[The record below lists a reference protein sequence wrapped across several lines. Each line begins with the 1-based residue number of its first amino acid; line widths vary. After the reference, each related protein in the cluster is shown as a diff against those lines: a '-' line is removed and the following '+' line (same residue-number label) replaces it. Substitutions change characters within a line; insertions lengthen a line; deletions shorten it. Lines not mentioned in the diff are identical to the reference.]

1 MIIHIVAARAA
12 VILAAGPNAAPTN
25 NPTVPR
31 PTIGDAPA
39 TESLTR
45 LINALATYAIY
56 AAVAAVLIGGIAWAL
71 GERMGLDR
79 ASMVGKSGVIAGMGL
94 AFLVG
99 SAAAFV
105 SFFLATG
112 GAATDGTPAKGLDR
126 PAVVHT
132 VDAVPGADRTAHVV
146 S

>member
-1 MIIHIVAARAA
+1 MIVQATAARTI
-12 VILAAGPNAAPTN
+12 ILAAPTN
-25 NPTVPR
+25 NPQVPR

-39 TESLTR
+39 TESLTK

-105 SFFLATG
+105 NFFLATG
-112 GAATDGTPAKGLDR
+112 SAANSGPP
-126 PAVVHT
+126 PAVVRV
-132 VDAVPGADRTAHVV
+132 VDAPPTVGVSADAP

>member
-1 MIIHIVAARAA
+1 MIVQAVAARAT
-12 VILAAGPNAAPTN
+12 ILAAPGD
-25 NPTVPR
+25 PTVPR

-39 TESLTR
+39 TESLTK

-79 ASMVGKSGVIAGMGL
+79 ASMVGKSGVVAGMGL

-105 SFFLATG
+105 NFFLATG
-112 GAATDGTPAKGLDR
+112 SAANDGTTHGAP
-126 PAVVHT
+126 PAVVRV
-132 VDAVPGADRTAHVV
+132 VDLPPGGDLTAHA
-146 S
+146 SS

>member
-1 MIIHIVAARAA
+1 MIVHAIAARAT
-12 VILAAGPNAAPTN
+12 VLAAPTK

-39 TESLTR
+39 TESLTK

-79 ASMVGKSGVIAGMGL
+79 ASSVGKSGVIAGMGL

-105 SFFLATG
+105 NFFLATG
-112 GAATDGTPAKGLDR
+112 SAASDGTTTNGAP
-126 PAVVHT
+126 PAVVRI
-132 VDAVPGADRTAHVV
+132 VDAPPTVGVTADAPY
-146 S
+146 

>member
-1 MIIHIVAARAA
+1 MTVHALL
-12 VILAAGPNAAPTN
+12 LAAPAQNPPTI
-25 NPTVPR
+25 PR

-79 ASMVGKSGVIAGMGL
+79 ASMMGKSGVIAGMGL

-105 SFFLATG
+105 SFFLETG
-112 GAATDGTPAKGLDR
+112 SAAGDGTPKTGSAR
-126 PAVVHT
+126 PAAIVRI
-132 VDAVPGADRTAHVV
+132 VDTPAGIDAASHV
-146 S
+146 ST